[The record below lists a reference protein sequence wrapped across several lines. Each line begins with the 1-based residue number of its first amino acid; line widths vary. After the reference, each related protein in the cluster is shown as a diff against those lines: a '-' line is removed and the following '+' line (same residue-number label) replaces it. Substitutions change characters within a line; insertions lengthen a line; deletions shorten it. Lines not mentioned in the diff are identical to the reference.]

1 MKNVVLGDKVVTHV
15 YDHTNNR
22 GMGPDKIKVYGYV
35 TKVNRITCDIT
46 LVDKTLI
53 RKNIY
58 EVDLYIDPYYG
69 LTYEDLI
76 K

>member
-1 MKNVVLGDKVVTHV
+1 MKNLMLGDKVVTYVH
-15 YDHTNNR
+15 DHTNNR
-22 GMGPDKIKVYGYV
+22 GMGPDRIKVYGYV

-46 LVDKTLI
+46 LVDKTVI
-53 RKNIY
+53 RKNRY
-58 EVDLYIDPYYG
+58 EVDLYVNPYYS

>member
-1 MKNVVLGDKVVTHV
+1 MKNLILGDKVVTYV
-15 YDHTNNR
+15 CDHTNNR
-22 GMGPDKIKVYGYV
+22 GMGPDRIKVYGYV

-46 LVDKTLI
+46 LVDKTVI
-53 RKNIY
+53 RKNRY
-58 EVDLYIDPYYG
+58 EVDLYVNPYYG